1 MGGCGKNVLLTD
13 SGRPLVAPT
22 ENSRESLFF
31 YSSPL
36 FSVMLSLSKHLA
48 EAYLSNSSHHTF
60 YYSLNFL
67 PRKQSLQKQRH
78 YLTLAEWNLNNRTTS
93 SRGRRKSLF
102 PRDSQVS
109 LGMTGCERRQRIKNK
124 KRAYKSINGT
134 YAKVFCHVERAFH
147 LAEALLEKRH
157 Y

>member
-1 MGGCGKNVLLTD
+1 MEKNVLLTD

-78 YLTLAEWNLNNRTTS
+78 YLTLAEQYLNNGRAL
-93 SRGRRKSLF
+93 SRGRRKTALPD
-102 PRDSQVS
+102 PR
-109 LGMTGCERRQRIKNK
+109 GTKTKNTTQPC
-124 KRAYKSINGT
+124 RG
-134 YAKVFCHVERAFH
+134 E
-147 LAEALLEKRH
+147 LEK
-157 Y
+157 YAGKKKEKKILKPTKNPLKKIAIAPPLMLYYI